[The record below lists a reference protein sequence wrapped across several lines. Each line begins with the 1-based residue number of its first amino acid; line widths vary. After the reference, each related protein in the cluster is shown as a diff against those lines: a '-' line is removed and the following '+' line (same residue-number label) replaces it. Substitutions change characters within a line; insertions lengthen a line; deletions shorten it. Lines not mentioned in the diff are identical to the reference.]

1 MEGYSRGVNNNTM
14 FKGTGSNGLVI
25 GIDIQNDVSMVS
37 YIDETGLTSVNV
49 TFSDG
54 RSFKENP
61 VSADRWPQIIREG
74 YSGQLEDICSFF
86 TAMIEQAKKTSGRIK
101 VGMIALTVYD
111 FNTELLDSIGIIMEK
126 LNMQ

>member
-49 TFSDG
+49 TFSGKVTQDSW
-54 RSFKENP
+54 RI
-61 VSADRWPQIIREG
+61 SAASLQ
-74 YSGQLEDICSFF
+74 Q
-86 TAMIEQAKKTSGRIK
+86 
-101 VGMIALTVYD
+101 
-111 FNTELLDSIGIIMEK
+111 
-126 LNMQ
+126 